1 MKLEEL
7 NMGLIDLG
15 FPVAYSHFAEG
26 HVPKCPYIVLNGLGT
41 DNFSADGI
49 VYHEIED
56 INIEL
61 YCDKKDPV
69 SEKKIADFLTENKIY
84 YEKEEM
90 YIEKEKMIQ
99 ILFEI

>member
-7 NMGLIDLG
+7 NAGLSELG
-15 FPVAYSHFAEG
+15 FPVAYNHFAEG
-26 HVPKCPYIVLNGLGT
+26 HVPKCPYIVLNSLGT

-56 INIEL
+56 IDIEL
-61 YCDKKDPV
+61 YCKKKDEV

-84 YEKEEM
+84 YEKNEE
-90 YIEKEKMIQ
+90 YIETEKMIQ
-99 ILFEI
+99 VIFEI

>member
-7 NMGLIDLG
+7 NAGLSELG
-15 FPVAYSHFAEG
+15 FPVAYNHFAEG

-56 INIEL
+56 IDIEL
-61 YCDKKDPV
+61 YCKKKDQV

-84 YEKEEM
+84 YEKNEE
-90 YIEKEKMIQ
+90 YIETEKMIQ
-99 ILFEI
+99 VIFEI